1 MSKETLVQSI
11 VTPTVKIVVN
21 TEDAAGNTI
30 TKNWVLCCD
39 YRALAKIETA
49 TKRDLKKIENW
60 KDISSGS
67 EFPVII
73 HCCLGRYSPDVTLD
87 EVIDNLNPQAQN
99 MLSDALFE
107 LTFPGVTA
115 AWMKAKTEGKLPNAP
130 TVTPSV

>member
-1 MSKETLVQSI
+1 MKNETIVQSV
-11 VTPTVKIVVN
+11 VTPTVSIVIN
-21 TEDAAGNTI
+21 GEDLAGNTTQKI
-30 TKNWVLCCD
+30 WKLCCD

-115 AWMKAKTEGKLPNAP
+115 AWVKAKTEGTLPNAP